1 MPVIPEE
8 TLDRSGDKVGD
19 GDPHRSL
26 EAPSRE
32 QNFGNPCRS
41 RQLRRQW
48 PLTRTTAMFIH
59 RPDPIHQVR
68 VDTPDPVFAEKLLEQ
83 FGGATGELS
92 AALTYFTQSF
102 HTEDQGI
109 RDMLQ
114 NIATEEFG
122 HLEMVALMI
131 EQHTKRAKQGAQEQ
145 AFNSTLFAVRGY
157 GPHLVDSRGSTWDA
171 RYVNE
176 GGNVVRDLRA
186 DIAAEAGALA
196 TYEVLIGMAPDEGS
210 REALRHLATREVAH
224 AKMFMKALQKMN
236 KLDDPMFGDLKPDET
251 VDVYFNLTAG
261 PEAGRRGPWN
271 SEPEF
276 HFKDL
281 VPDAMRGGGTGP
293 QPQVRHSPSTK

>member
-1 MPVIPEE
+1 
-8 TLDRSGDKVGD
+8 
-19 GDPHRSL
+19 
-26 EAPSRE
+26 
-32 QNFGNPCRS
+32 
-41 RQLRRQW
+41 
-48 PLTRTTAMFIH
+48 MFIH

-68 VDTPDPVFAEKLLEQ
+68 VETPDPVFAEKLLEQ

-131 EQHTKRAKQGAQEQ
+131 EQHTKRAKQGAQEK
-145 AFNSTLFAVRGY
+145 AFGSTLFAMRGY
-157 GPHLVDSRGSTWDA
+157 GPHLVDSRGTTWDA

-196 TYEVLIGMAPDEGS
+196 TYESLLRQAPDDGS

-224 AKMFMKALQKMN
+224 ARMFMKALESMN
-236 KLDDPMFGDLKPDET
+236 KLDDPIFGDLNPDDT
-251 VDVYFNLTAG
+251 VDVYFNLTTG
-261 PEAGRRGPWN
+261 PEAERRGPWN

-276 HFKDL
+276 HIRDL
-281 VPDAMRGGGTGP
+281 ATQAQRGGGVGAGH
-293 QPQVRHSPSTK
+293 QVRHSPPKR

>member
-1 MPVIPEE
+1 
-8 TLDRSGDKVGD
+8 
-19 GDPHRSL
+19 
-26 EAPSRE
+26 
-32 QNFGNPCRS
+32 
-41 RQLRRQW
+41 
-48 PLTRTTAMFIH
+48 MFIH

-68 VDTPDPVFAEKLLEQ
+68 VETPDPVFAEKLLEQ

-102 HTEDQGI
+102 HTEDRGI

-122 HLEMVALMI
+122 HLEMIALMI
-131 EQHTKRAKQGAQEQ
+131 EQHTKRAKQGAQDK

-157 GPHLVDSRGSTWDA
+157 GPHLVDSRGSTWDS

-196 TYEVLIGMAPDEGS
+196 TYEALLRQAPDDGT

-224 AKMFMKALQKMN
+224 ARMFMKALESMD
-236 KLDDPMFGDLKPDET
+236 KLDDPIFGDLKPDDT
-251 VDVYFNLTAG
+251 VDVYFNLTVG
-261 PEAGRRGPWN
+261 PEADRRGPWN
-271 SEPEF
+271 SEPDF
-276 HFKDL
+276 HIRDL
-281 VPDAMRGGGTGP
+281 ARTQGGGAGASQQT
-293 QPQVRHSPSTK
+293 RHSPATK

>member
-1 MPVIPEE
+1 
-8 TLDRSGDKVGD
+8 
-19 GDPHRSL
+19 
-26 EAPSRE
+26 
-32 QNFGNPCRS
+32 
-41 RQLRRQW
+41 
-48 PLTRTTAMFIH
+48 MFIH

-109 RDMLQ
+109 RGMLQ

-131 EQHTKRAKQGAQEQ
+131 EQHTKRAKQGAQEK
-145 AFNSTLFAVRGY
+145 AFNSTLFAMRGY
-157 GPHLVDSRGSTWDA
+157 GPHLVDSRGSTWDS

-176 GGNVVRDLRA
+176 GSSVVRDLRA

-196 TYEVLIGMAPDEGS
+196 TYEALIHQAPDDGS

-224 AKMFMKALQKMN
+224 ARMFMKALEAMN
-236 KLDDPMFGDLKPDET
+236 KLDDPMFGDLKPDDT
-251 VDVYFNLTAG
+251 VDVYFNLTEG
-261 PEAGRRGPWN
+261 PEAERRGPWN

-276 HFKDL
+276 RIRDL
-281 VPDAMRGGGTGP
+281 VSQARQGGGAGAE
-293 QPQVRHSPSTK
+293 QRVRHSPPTK

>member
-1 MPVIPEE
+1 
-8 TLDRSGDKVGD
+8 
-19 GDPHRSL
+19 
-26 EAPSRE
+26 
-32 QNFGNPCRS
+32 
-41 RQLRRQW
+41 
-48 PLTRTTAMFIH
+48 MFIH
-59 RPDPIHQVR
+59 RPDPIHQVH
-68 VDTPDPVFAEKLLEQ
+68 VETPDPVFAEKLLEQ

-131 EQHTKRAKQGAQEQ
+131 EQHTKRAKQGAQEK
-145 AFNSTLFAVRGY
+145 AFNSTLFAMRGY
-157 GPHLVDSRGSTWDA
+157 GPHLVDSRGSTWDS

-176 GGNVVRDLRA
+176 GSSVVRDLRA

-196 TYEVLIGMAPDEGS
+196 TYEALIHQAPDDGS

-224 AKMFMKALQKMN
+224 ARMFMKALEAMN
-236 KLDDPMFGDLKPDET
+236 KLDDPMFGDLKPDDT

-261 PEAGRRGPWN
+261 PEAERRGPWN
-271 SEPEF
+271 SEPDF
-276 HFKDL
+276 HIRDL
-281 VPDAMRGGGTGP
+281 VSQAHQGGGAGTE
-293 QPQVRHSPSTK
+293 QRVRHSPPKK

>member
-1 MPVIPEE
+1 
-8 TLDRSGDKVGD
+8 
-19 GDPHRSL
+19 
-26 EAPSRE
+26 
-32 QNFGNPCRS
+32 
-41 RQLRRQW
+41 
-48 PLTRTTAMFIH
+48 MFIH

-131 EQHTKRAKQGAQEQ
+131 EQHTKRARQGAQEK

-157 GPHLVDSRGSTWDA
+157 GPHLVDSRGSTWDS

-176 GGNVVRDLRA
+176 GASVVRDLR
-186 DIAAEAGALA
+186 
-196 TYEVLIGMAPDEGS
+196 
-210 REALRHLATREVAH
+210 R
-224 AKMFMKALQKMN
+224 
-236 KLDDPMFGDLKPDET
+236 
-251 VDVYFNLTAG
+251 
-261 PEAGRRGPWN
+261 
-271 SEPEF
+271 
-276 HFKDL
+276 
-281 VPDAMRGGGTGP
+281 
-293 QPQVRHSPSTK
+293 

>member
-1 MPVIPEE
+1 
-8 TLDRSGDKVGD
+8 
-19 GDPHRSL
+19 
-26 EAPSRE
+26 
-32 QNFGNPCRS
+32 
-41 RQLRRQW
+41 
-48 PLTRTTAMFIH
+48 MFIH

-68 VDTPDPVFAEKLLEQ
+68 VETPDPVFAEKVLEQ

-131 EQHTKRAKQGAQEQ
+131 EQHTKRAKQGAQEK
-145 AFNSTLFAVRGY
+145 AFGSTLFAMRGY
-157 GPHLVDSRGSTWDA
+157 GPHLVDSKGSTWDA

-176 GGNVVRDLRA
+176 GASVVRDLRA

-196 TYEVLIGMAPDEGS
+196 TYEALIRQAPDNGS

-224 AKMFMKALQKMN
+224 AKMFMKALEAMN
-236 KLDDPMFGDLKPDET
+236 KLDDPTFGDLEPDDT
-251 VDVYFNLTAG
+251 VDVYFNLTMG
-261 PEAGRRGPWN
+261 PEAERRGPWN

-276 HFKDL
+276 KIRDL
-281 VPDAMRGGGTGP
+281 TAQAQRGGGASA
-293 QPQVRHSPSTK
+293 QPVRHAPPKK

>member
-1 MPVIPEE
+1 
-8 TLDRSGDKVGD
+8 
-19 GDPHRSL
+19 
-26 EAPSRE
+26 
-32 QNFGNPCRS
+32 
-41 RQLRRQW
+41 
-48 PLTRTTAMFIH
+48 MFIH

-68 VDTPDPVFAEKLLEQ
+68 VETPDPVFAEKLLEQ

-131 EQHTKRAKQGAQEQ
+131 EQHTKRAKQGAQEK
-145 AFNSTLFAVRGY
+145 AFGSTLFAMRGY
-157 GPHLVDSRGSTWDA
+157 GPHLVDSRGTTGDA

-196 TYEVLIGMAPDEGS
+196 TYESLLRQAPDDGS
-210 REALRHLATREVAH
+210 REALRHLATA
-224 AKMFMKALQKMN
+224 
-236 KLDDPMFGDLKPDET
+236 P
-251 VDVYFNLTAG
+251 VDVLFTDVNLPGGMDGAILARHARELLPHLPVVYASARGDGLDPELRVPGSIFVPKPYVPALVGRILAATLKATAQ
-261 PEAGRRGPWN
+261 
-271 SEPEF
+271 S
-276 HFKDL
+276 
-281 VPDAMRGGGTGP
+281 VPA
-293 QPQVRHSPSTK
+293 

>member
-1 MPVIPEE
+1 
-8 TLDRSGDKVGD
+8 
-19 GDPHRSL
+19 
-26 EAPSRE
+26 
-32 QNFGNPCRS
+32 
-41 RQLRRQW
+41 
-48 PLTRTTAMFIH
+48 MFIH

-131 EQHTKRAKQGAQEQ
+131 EQHTKRAKNGAGEGLQQ
-145 AFNSTLFAVRGY
+145 HAVRHARLRSSSG
-157 GPHLVDSRGSTWDA
+157 GFARLDLGFS

-176 GGNVVRDLRA
+176 GSSVVRDLRA

-196 TYEVLIGMAPDEGS
+196 TYEALIHQAPDDGS

-224 AKMFMKALQKMN
+224 ARMFMKVRAAMN
-236 KLDDPMFGDLKPDET
+236 KLDDPMFGDLKPDDT
-251 VDVYFNLTAG
+251 VDVYFNLTEATGGRAPRSVEEGSRVPHPRSRVAG
-261 PEAGRRGPWN
+261 AAGRRC
-271 SEPEF
+271 
-276 HFKDL
+276 
-281 VPDAMRGGGTGP
+281 RGGAA
-293 QPQVRHSPSTK
+293 SSTFATHEVMPEPK

>member
-1 MPVIPEE
+1 
-8 TLDRSGDKVGD
+8 
-19 GDPHRSL
+19 
-26 EAPSRE
+26 
-32 QNFGNPCRS
+32 
-41 RQLRRQW
+41 
-48 PLTRTTAMFIH
+48 MFIH
-59 RPDPIHQVR
+59 RPDPIHPVR

-131 EQHTKRAKQGAQEQ
+131 EQHTKRAKQGAQEK
-145 AFNSTLFAVRGY
+145 AFNSTLFAMRGY

-176 GGNVVRDLRA
+176 GSSVVRDLRA

-196 TYEVLIGMAPDEGS
+196 TYETLIHHGAGRRLARGAAPSRDARGRPCAHVHEGAGGDEQAGRSDVRRSEAGRYGGCLFQSDSGAGS
-210 REALRHLATREVAH
+210 REPRSVEQRAR
-224 AKMFMKALQKMN
+224 
-236 KLDDPMFGDLKPDET
+236 
-251 VDVYFNLTAG
+251 
-261 PEAGRRGPWN
+261 
-271 SEPEF
+271 
-276 HFKDL
+276 
-281 VPDAMRGGGTGP
+281 VPHP
-293 QPQVRHSPSTK
+293 

>member
-1 MPVIPEE
+1 M
-8 TLDRSGDKVGD
+8 
-19 GDPHRSL
+19 
-26 EAPSRE
+26 
-32 QNFGNPCRS
+32 
-41 RQLRRQW
+41 
-48 PLTRTTAMFIH
+48 
-59 RPDPIHQVR
+59 
-68 VDTPDPVFAEKLLEQ
+68 FAEKLLEQ

-131 EQHTKRAKQGAQEQ
+131 EQHTKRAKQGAQEK

-157 GPHLVDSRGSTWDA
+157 GPHLVDSRGSTWDS

-176 GGNVVRDLRA
+176 GASVVRDLRA

-196 TYEVLIGMAPDEGS
+196 TYEALIRISPDEGS
-210 REALRHLATREVAH
+210 REALRHLATREIAH
-224 AKMFMKALQKMN
+224 ARMFMKALEAMN
-236 KLDDPMFGDLKPDET
+236 KLDDPSFGDLKPDDT

-261 PEAGRRGPWN
+261 PEADRRGPWN
-271 SEPEF
+271 SEPTF
-276 HFKDL
+276 HIRDL
-281 VPDAMRGGGTGP
+281 VPQARAGWRHGGRTAGP
-293 QPQVRHSPSTK
+293 ARAAEEVAAHCRLLTSWPASCRPSTPSPFAMTGGKAR